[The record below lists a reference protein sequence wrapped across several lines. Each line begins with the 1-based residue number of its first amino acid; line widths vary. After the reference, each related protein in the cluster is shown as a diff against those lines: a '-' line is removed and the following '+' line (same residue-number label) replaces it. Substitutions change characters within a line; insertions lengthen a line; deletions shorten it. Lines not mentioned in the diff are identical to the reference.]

1 MPRHLFAFILIN
13 SLNAIEA
20 FAPRFKDRS
29 TSTQGF
35 DKLKISRCF
44 RRATIAL
51 PRVGSLSLS
60 NSDPD
65 SSEEEK
71 EEEED
76 FEPLLPDQD
85 WRNFRAKLVMSESSP
100 EARPRHST
108 VSSDDGDLDG
118 IGALFQESSG
128 STSSEN
134 DSSAKFQGLTP
145 LDPSQWAYDTG
156 KIIEQGAVILGGVEQ
171 EFGFGLRQQYFHKS
185 AILVLDHGEKVF
197 TKGIILNRPTD
208 LTLEDDINPGVKWR
222 VWFGGDVQGLN
233 SDNPEVVCLHSLRNE
248 QAIKASRTVMKDIQW
263 TTFENAN
270 RLVRAGVAKPTDFW
284 VFMGYAGWGAGQLMG
299 ELDRKSWYMVATDS
313 QTLLKELARLSA
325 GADPRDA
332 GLDTW
337 NLLMNMIGRWETAE
351 EYSGDFDDLMLKEWA
366 LRHLLSTGAGG
377 GAGQKQISLGATSAT
392 AESGTNWFSRF
403 TLPRVE
409 EVVEGSLVRAS
420 SADRSPFLL
429 DDQEFHKSVILIIKD
444 DESVSVGLILNRPAA
459 KGLDI
464 KIQNKNTGGSKSV
477 TLPLRFGG
485 KYAVQGSEP
494 LMWLH
499 CNPVLR
505 AAEVGSPVG
514 PKKDGIWKC
523 SAEDVIKAIGRDI
536 ATPEDFIV
544 VTGVCA
550 WSKTDESAEG
560 IQGEVKAGRFEVIPA
575 ARAEAVWN
583 NLLKLEVLT
592 TVNLVKNLAMAGDAW
607 SIGSNGSPK
616 QIPNKNHSPPP
627 LTGIGECYD
636 EDDDTLVFKSD
647 VKVSKLSDDALR
659 SWVATFLLGAP
670 TLGG

>member
-1 MPRHLFAFILIN
+1 MLRQIAVVIFLLQSFHLN
-13 SLNAIEA
+13 A
-20 FAPRFKDRS
+20 FAPSFRFDH
-29 TSTQGF
+29 
-35 DKLKISRCF
+35 DKISKCF
-44 RRATIAL
+44 HQGTMTTLATSL
-51 PRVGSLSLS
+51 RPRVGGFLRLA
-60 NSDPD
+60 NSGSDGTD
-65 SSEEEK
+65 DDR
-71 EEEED
+71 EED
-76 FEPLLPDQD
+76 EDLEPSLPEQD
-85 WRNFRAKLVMSESSP
+85 WRTFRAKLVMSESALESRTAVTS
-100 EARPRHST
+100 E
-108 VSSDDGDLDG
+108 DGDLDG
-118 IGALFQESSG
+118 IGALFSSTVTETESS
-128 STSSEN
+128 S
-134 DSSAKFQGLTP
+134 KFKGLTP

-208 LTLEDDINPGVKWR
+208 LTLEDDINPGVKWP
-222 VWFGGDVQGLN
+222 VWFGGDVQGLA

-248 QAIKASRTVMKDIQW
+248 PAINASITVMKDIQW
-263 TTFENAN
+263 TTFENAK
-270 RLVRAGVAKPTDFW
+270 RLVRAGVAKPSDFW
-284 VFMGYAGWGAGQLMG
+284 VFIGYAGWGAGQLMG

-313 QTLLKELARLSA
+313 QTLLKELARLST

-337 NLLMNMIGRWETAE
+337 NLLMNMIGRGDTAE

-366 LRHLLSTGAGG
+366 LRHLLSTEAGG
-377 GAGQKQISLGATSAT
+377 GAGKKQISLGTPST
-392 AESGTNWFSRF
+392 GNDSGKNWFSRF

-409 EVVEGSLVRAS
+409 EVGEGSLVRAS

-429 DDQEFHKSVILIIKD
+429 EDQEFHKSVILIISEQD
-444 DESVSVGLILNRPAA
+444 SFSVGVMLNRPAS

-464 KIQNKNTGGSKSV
+464 KIENKATGGSKSV

-485 KYAVQGSEP
+485 KYAAQGSEP

-499 CNPVLR
+499 CHPVLR
-505 AAEVGSPVG
+505 AAEIGSPIG
-514 PKKDGIWKC
+514 ARKDGIWKC
-523 SAEDVIKAIGRDI
+523 TAEDVIKAVGRDI

-544 VTGVCA
+544 VTGICA
-550 WSKTDESAEG
+550 WSKTGEGAEG

-575 ARAEAVWN
+575 SRTEDVWN

-592 TVNLVKNLAMAGDAW
+592 TINLVKNLAMAGDAW
-607 SIGSNGSPK
+607 STGANGSPK
-616 QIPNKNHSPPP
+616 PIKNNAPPP
-627 LTGIGECYD
+627 ISGIGEGYD
-636 EDDDTLVFKSD
+636 EEDDTLVFKSD